1 MNAPL
6 EKDAQI
12 ETELRREI
20 PTGSK
25 KIYQS
30 NEIYEE

>member
-20 PTGSK
+20 PTGRK

-30 NEIYEE
+30 NEVDEE